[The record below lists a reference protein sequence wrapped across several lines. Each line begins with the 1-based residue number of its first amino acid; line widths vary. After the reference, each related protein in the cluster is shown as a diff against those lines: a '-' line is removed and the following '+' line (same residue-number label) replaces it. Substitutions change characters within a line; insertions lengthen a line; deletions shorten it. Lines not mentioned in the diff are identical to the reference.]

1 MNYEALDEAL
11 EYIEEGFFTPNPKKL
26 LDKLE
31 ALVDKMESD
40 ENAANYSWRKV
51 KKLTDAL
58 DKAKLDPEQQKRYK
72 DLKVRLDK
80 IEKQLLKKQALKEI
94 KDAKDMWD
102 NCTNSGCFEGYN
114 LTVFYLLGIS
124 QANIGR
130 HFDKMQNKMHHT
142 VNTFLN
148 WMCGGNDDPSSYE
161 DDDFYKELKKKLL
174 RVSTLD
180 AKAVEI
186 ASNDDDFL
194 FYIPAVKKFVSIWTS
209 GSVEIESNIFKN
221 HLRYLDDDFSAEK
234 EAFIEA
240 AKENHI
246 DFKI

>member
-1 MNYEALDEAL
+1 MNYKALDEAL

-80 IEKQLLKKQALKEI
+80 IEKQLLKKHALKEI

-114 LTVFYLLGIS
+114 VTVLYLLGVS
-124 QANIGR
+124 QSDVAR
-130 HFDKMQNKMHHT
+130 HFDKMQGKMHHT
-142 VNTFLN
+142 VETFVK
-148 WMCGGNDDPSSYE
+148 WMYGDDEADEY
-161 DDDFYKELKKKLL
+161 YWGTAKKKLSKIVDL
-174 RVSTLD
+174 K

-186 ASNDDDFL
+186 QSNDDNIL
-194 FYIPAVKKFVSIWTS
+194 IYVPSVKKFIDIDTEPGV
-209 GSVEIESNIFKN
+209 NIATNIYKTMY
-221 HLRYLDDDFSAEK
+221 LRYLDDDFSIEK
-234 EAFIEA
+234 AAYIET

-246 DFKI
+246 EFKV